1 MWYHASKMRRKQTV
15 TTGLKIRQHV
25 LKAIH
30 NSMVNILFSDI
41 DDHYHFRS
49 PLHRHRVW
57 YAKARINN
65 CLKNLFVTPMCHVY
79 PLHCVTT
86 TINSQ
91 LMPQS
96 IKYKCW
102 EHNHDQADEA
112 NITFSFWFQRFLC
125 HVIWQFPWRCRHSKA
140 KVITINYRNFAS
152 QLI

>member
-1 MWYHASKMRRKQTV
+1 MN
-15 TTGLKIRQHV
+15 TTTLEVHSTGIGYDMLK
-25 LKAIH
+25 LE
-30 NSMVNILFSDI
+30 STT
-41 DDHYHFRS
+41 
-49 PLHRHRVW
+49 
-57 YAKARINN
+57 N
-65 CLKNLFVTPMCHVY
+65 CLKNLLVTPMCHVY

-125 HVIWQFPWRCRHSKA
+125 DVI
-140 KVITINYRNFAS
+140 
-152 QLI
+152 